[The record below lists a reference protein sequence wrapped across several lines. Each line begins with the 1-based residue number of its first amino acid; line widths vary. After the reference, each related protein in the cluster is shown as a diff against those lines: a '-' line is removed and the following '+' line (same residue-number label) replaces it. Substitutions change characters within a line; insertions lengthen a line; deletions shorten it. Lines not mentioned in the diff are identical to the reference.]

1 MRARETLVALM
12 LTVLCLSWAAVAWS
26 GSEFEFEDQGDDPTP
41 PQRPPQA
48 YFVPDQDELQQL
60 PAPPPGHDSWGWL
73 RRAFSGPSRL
83 DPGRDDPQH
92 DPNLDQGP

>member
-1 MRARETLVALM
+1 MRACKTFVALL
-12 LTVLCLSWAAVAWS
+12 LTAVCLLGAGAAWAGPAHDDS
-26 GSEFEFEDQGDDPTP
+26 GDEPSAPS
-41 PQRPPQA
+41 RPPQA

-60 PAPPPGHDSWGWL
+60 PAPPPGQDNWGWL

-83 DPGRDDPQH
+83 DQGRDDPRH

>member
-1 MRARETLVALM
+1 MAAAKTLMVVMMAG
-12 LTVLCLSWAAVAWS
+12 LCLMASAAAAADS
-26 GSEFEFEDQGDDPTP
+26 GFDDSGDEPRAP
-41 PQRPPQA
+41 ARPPQA
-48 YFVPDQDELQQL
+48 YFVPDQDELQTL
-60 PAPPPGHDSWGWL
+60 PAPPPGQDNWGWL

>member
-1 MRARETLVALM
+1 MPATKTLIAVMVAG
-12 LTVLCLSWAAVAWS
+12 LCLLGPVSAGAGPAHDDS
-26 GSEFEFEDQGDDPTP
+26 GDEPGPSR
-41 PQRPPQA
+41 RPPQA
-48 YFVPDQDELQQL
+48 YFVPDQDELQTL
-60 PAPPPGHDSWGWL
+60 PAPPPGHDNWGWL